1 MMSTNNILNPA
12 NGKPV
17 IVPSQDIVLGIY
29 FLSQEKDNEPGQ
41 GAVYKDI
48 FEVQQAIENG
58 VTTVHAKVEARINYI
73 NSDGNADIKRIS
85 TTPGRM
91 LLWNLIPQ
99 HKDLDPKLVN
109 RLLGKKEVSSLID
122 TVYRY
127 CGQKDTVIFADQLMA
142 LGFHYAYKAGISF
155 GKDDM
160 IIPETKEKMVSETTV
175 QIEKYEKQYNDGLI
189 TNREKYN
196 KVIDAWAKC
205 TDRVAQEM
213 MNEISSVKV
222 DETT

>member
-1 MMSTNNILNPA
+1 MI
-12 NGKPV
+12 
-17 IVPSQDIVLGIY
+17 
-29 FLSQEKDNEPGQ
+29 
-41 GAVYKDI
+41 
-48 FEVQQAIENG
+48 
-58 VTTVHAKVEARINYI
+58 
-73 NSDGNADIKRIS
+73 
-85 TTPGRM
+85 
-91 LLWNLIPQ
+91 LWNLIPQ

-222 DETT
+222 DETTKRELPINSIYMMANSGARGSAAQMKQLSGLPGLMPKPSGDIIETPNIAN

>member
-1 MMSTNNILNPA
+1 MCIR
-12 NGKPV
+12 
-17 IVPSQDIVLGIY
+17 DR
-29 FLSQEKDNEPGQ
+29 
-41 GAVYKDI
+41 YKDI

-73 NSDGNADIKRIS
+73 NSDGNADTKRIS

-160 IIPETKEKMVSETTV
+160 IIPETKEKMVSETSL
-175 QIEKYEKQYNDGLI
+175 QIEKYEKQYLSLI
-189 TNREKYN
+189 H
-196 KVIDAWAKC
+196 I
-205 TDRVAQEM
+205 
-213 MNEISSVKV
+213 
-222 DETT
+222 

>member
-29 FLSQEKDNEPGQ
+29 YLSQEKDNEPGE
-41 GAVYKDI
+41 GAIYKDI
-48 FEVQQAIENG
+48 FEVQQAIENN
-58 VTTVHAKVEARINYI
+58 VTTVHAKVHARISYVDASGQKNF
-73 NSDGNADIKRIS
+73 KRVE

-91 LLWNLIPQ
+91 LLWNLIPP

-122 TVYRY
+122 IVYRY
-127 CGQKDTVIFADQLMA
+127 CGQKDTVIFADKLMA

-160 IIPETKEKMVSETTV
+160 IIPETKEKLVSETAG

-189 TNREKYN
+189 TNREN
-196 KVIDAWAKC
+196 
-205 TDRVAQEM
+205 
-213 MNEISSVKV
+213 
-222 DETT
+222 TTK